1 MKTILHADDF
11 GPSQNISN
19 DILELCREGVVTSLS
34 IMANGAY
41 FEEGSEA
48 LKKLAQIPKISIH
61 LNLVEG
67 FPLLKPEEVPHLVSA
82 DGEFNN
88 GFGKLWLKHLLMST
102 QEKAVFESEIKREL
116 RAQILKIQNTFG
128 HDRSYALDSHTHF
141 HLIPFIFRILL
152 ELCKEHHISRV
163 RLTLEPFY
171 IHIKSFRDFLNYLSP
186 NIGKF
191 LLLRSLSEWH
201 RSLLIANG
209 ITFPQKFIGVLFTG
223 KMSFSVVQTALNK
236 VRTEEDVEIL
246 FHPGTLLPQEKYFGS
261 NQQFIKYYQD
271 PTRLKE
277 KHEMCRREWNEI
289 IKEKTP

>member
-41 FEEGSEA
+41 FEEGSQA
-48 LKKLAQIPKISIH
+48 LKELAQFPKISIH
-61 LNLVEG
+61 LNIVEG
-67 FPLLKPEEVPHLVSA
+67 FSLLKPEEVPHLVNS
-82 DGEFNN
+82 DGEFKN
-88 GFGKLWLKHLLMST
+88 GFGKLWLTHLLMST
-102 QEKAVFESEIKREL
+102 QEKGVFESEIKKEL

-141 HLIPFIFRILL
+141 HLIPFIFKILL

-201 RSLLIANG
+201 RSLLVANG

-223 KMSFSVVQTALNK
+223 KMSFSVVQTALRK
-236 VRTEEDVEIL
+236 MSKGDEIEIL
-246 FHPGTLLPQEKYFGS
+246 FHPGRLLPQEKYFGS
-261 NQQFIKYYQD
+261 NPQFIKYYQD
-271 PTRLKE
+271 PGRSIE
-277 KHEMCRREWNEI
+277 KREMYRREWHDLVR
-289 IKEKTP
+289 